1 MNLTNVVFLSGEAQ
15 PLFLDPGERR
25 YLVAGYKTHTQ
36 PRLFIERFQLV
47 PAPTP
52 RHAPTLWAMP
62 GGGRATTAQLLTLAR
77 VRGWKRPR
85 VVEVTVRYRIMEV
98 A

>member
-1 MNLTNVVFLSGEAQ
+1 MNLVFATGSMISVSVQAG
-15 PLFLDPGERR
+15 DRR
-25 YLVAGYKTHTQ
+25 YAVAGYETHTQ

-47 PAPTP
+47 QAPTP

-62 GGGRATTAQLLTLAR
+62 GGGRATTAQLLALAR
-77 VRGWKRPR
+77 MRGWKRPR
-85 VVEVTVRYRIMEV
+85 VVEVTVRYRTEV